1 MESPRNLFVGSD
13 EGGEVRTGDKKT
25 EDFSTTLETLF
36 TNAVG
41 LSKKSENGT
50 KEAKKLSNLFKGSGE
65 TGEIRTGDKKA
76 EDLMEIKELSDDMA
90 VFAKYLHK
98 KGYLKDA
105 NCLRN
110 NVFDASCF
118 VNSYGRDF
126 LKFAAERFAMD
137 HREIY
142 KWLPTADLK
151 TVAQFGCPSLGRK
164 NVFSAKAMRFCYGI
178 QEETVCNKC
187 VLKESCKFV
196 NQSVWKKGAKNMDLA
211 VVMRVITL
219 YALDA
224 VPSQLEVTTDVKN
237 AVSRL
242 LQEIIRLDEIES

>member
-1 MESPRNLFVGSD
+1 LELSKNEQDFVKESA
-13 EGGEVRTGDKKT
+13 
-25 EDFSTTLETLF
+25 TLETLF

-41 LSKKSENGT
+41 LSKKSENDE
-50 KEAKKLSNLFKGSGE
+50 KEVIKLSNLFRGSDERGE
-65 TGEIRTGDKKA
+65 VRTGDKKT
-76 EDLMEIKELSDDMA
+76 EDLMEIRELSDDMA

-98 KGYLKDA
+98 KGYLNNA
-105 NCLRN
+105 NFIRN

-178 QEETVCNKC
+178 QEETLV
-187 VLKESCKFV
+187 
-196 NQSVWKKGAKNMDLA
+196 
-211 VVMRVITL
+211 
-219 YALDA
+219 
-224 VPSQLEVTTDVKN
+224 
-237 AVSRL
+237 
-242 LQEIIRLDEIES
+242 